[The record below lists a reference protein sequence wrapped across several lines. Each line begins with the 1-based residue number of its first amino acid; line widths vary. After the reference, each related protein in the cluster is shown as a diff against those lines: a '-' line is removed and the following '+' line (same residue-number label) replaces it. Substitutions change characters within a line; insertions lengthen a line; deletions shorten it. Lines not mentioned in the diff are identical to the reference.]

1 MTKEQT
7 LRALENQMDSFY
19 SLDQVIKIIGGIEEV
34 NINNVTEDDIV
45 ECISKL
51 LNRLDGGYIDII
63 DKDDIEFSIGY
74 SNQIELDRVGIL
86 TNDLNDELHEIFMP
100 LCSKGTDDYKYL

>member
-63 DKDDIEFSIGY
+63 DKDDIEYNNHF
-74 SNQIELDRVGIL
+74 
-86 TNDLNDELHEIFMP
+86 
-100 LCSKGTDDYKYL
+100 

>member
-74 SNQIELDRVGIL
+74 SNQIELDRAGIL
-86 TNDLNDELHEIFMP
+86 TNDLNDELYEIFMP
-100 LCSKGTDDYKYL
+100 LCSKGTDDEKYL